1 MDVFVSVGTGLSAEQ
16 EAFVSAVEARLKA
29 VGCSPCTIGR
39 NTFSTDTPLRAVVDL
54 MDRSSGVVVIAL
66 ERYWF
71 DQGIERRGA
80 TKEKPLSNVSLPT
93 SWNQIEAAMA
103 YSRGLPLLVLV
114 DERLRCDG
122 LLEKGNDWFV
132 HELRIDP
139 SSLNSAAFHG
149 LLDSWQQRLASSRTK
164 PKLTIDPSK
173 MSIASLLGA
182 LSVAQLWALICAL
195 AVLLTAAFTAGT
207 TYQKLSVPT
216 GAASTEKND
225 RSNVPGN
232 SR

>member
-54 MDRSSGVVVIAL
+54 MEHSSGAVVIAL

-71 DQGIERRGA
+71 EKGAERRGA
-80 TKEKPLSNVSLPT
+80 AKEKPLHDVSLPT
-93 SWNQIEAAMA
+93 PWNQIEAAMA

-132 HELRIDP
+132 YELPIDP
-139 SSLNSAAFHG
+139 ASLNSPAFHG
-149 LLDSWQQRLASSRTK
+149 LLDNWRQRISDFKTK
-164 PKLTIDPSK
+164 PKALPDPSK
-173 MSIASLLGA
+173 MSVASLLGA
-182 LSVAQLWALICAL
+182 LGVPQLWALLGIL
-195 AVLLTAAFTAGT
+195 AMLLTGAFTAGT
-207 TYQKLSVPT
+207 VFEKLSRPSVT
-216 GAASTEKND
+216 AGTTDKND
-225 RSNVPGN
+225 GPNLQVQ
-232 SR
+232 